1 MVLAGAG
8 LPPLVYAVPLVLAFL
23 GVVALLW
30 AVHPP
35 VTDWTAVAF
44 VPWMLTG
51 AILHVLYVLDVYPAS
66 IEPLFG
72 TLTVYF
78 TTATVAGLAWIL
90 MTFLAAVRQ
99 DFDADR
105 GLGTVGTGFGVTFV
119 MFAILTSV
127 QNGTF
132 TPFWSVIGAVVAAI
146 VAAVAWVL
154 LSLRYTEVAAKAGR
168 TGAVVVFA
176 HTLDGITTAIGYDQL
191 GGGERVVLSKYIL
204 QAGEQLPTYDAI
216 GAGWLFVLVKVLLA
230 LVVVAAFKEYI
241 DERPRYGR
249 LALGFVA
256 AVGFGPGLHNLLL
269 FAVSGNVTAAD
280 VPLAVAHVAGV
291 A

>member
-1 MVLAGAG
+1 M
-8 LPPLVYAVPLVLAFL
+8 YAVPLVLAFL
-23 GVVALLW
+23 GVLALLW

-44 VPWMLTG
+44 APWMLTG
-51 AILHVLYVLDVYPAS
+51 AILHVLYVLEVYPES
-66 IEPLFG
+66 VRPLFG
-72 TLTVYF
+72 TLTVYV
-78 TTATVAGLAWIL
+78 TTATAAGLVWIL

-99 DFDADR
+99 HFHADR

-119 MFAILTSV
+119 MFAILTSLES
-127 QNGTF
+127 GTF

-146 VAAVAWVL
+146 VAAVAWVA

-168 TGAVVVFA
+168 TGALVVFA
-176 HTLDGITTAIGYDQL
+176 HTLDGITTAIGYDHL

-204 QAGEQLPTYDAI
+204 EAGERLPISGTV

-230 LVVVAAFKEYI
+230 LVVVAAFKEYV
-241 DERPRYGR
+241 DEQPRHGR
-249 LALGFVA
+249 LALTFVA
-256 AVGFGPGLHNLLL
+256 AVGLGPGLHNLLL
-269 FAVSGNVTAAD
+269 FMVSRDVTAAD
-280 VPLAVAHVAGV
+280 VPLAVAHLAGV